1 MANSTTCSV
10 LVMKLRKMR
19 SPDTLRLDKWL
30 WAARFFKTR
39 KLACEAINGGKVH
52 LHGQRT
58 KPGRE
63 VKPGSLLSIHKGALE
78 WNIEVV
84 VIPKQ
89 RRPASEAKTFYI
101 EEAESISRREAVIEQ
116 QHLLRAAAPTR
127 PAGRP
132 GKRDRRL
139 IHRFKNKHSES

>member
-1 MANSTTCSV
+1 
-10 LVMKLRKMR
+10 MKSRKMP
-19 SPDTLRLDKWL
+19 SPESMRLDKWL

-52 LHGQRT
+52 LHGQRS

-63 VKPGSLLSIHKGALE
+63 VKPGSLLRIHKGALE
-78 WNIEVV
+78 WNIEVA

-89 RRPASEAKTFYI
+89 RRPASEARHFYI
-101 EEAESISRREAVIEQ
+101 EAADSVSRREAVIEQ
-116 QHLLRAAAPTR
+116 QRILRASAPSR
-127 PAGRP
+127 PEGRP